1 MNLKIEVEEIHLLD
15 AGGYLAIVRANRYE
29 KSKKAIKLGSEVLSV
44 DQEEKTET
52 PAEFR
57 ITVSWIA
64 RRARKT
70 ERPIEDIKRD
80 AKAAVLELCR
90 EITSRLEQK
99 PKTQN

>member
-1 MNLKIEVEEIHLLD
+1 MTLKIEVEEMCFSSD
-15 AGGYLAIVRANRYE
+15 GSYRAIVRANRYE
-29 KSKKAIKLGSEVLSV
+29 KKSKSIQTGTKPFQYTE
-44 DQEEKTET
+44 EEKTET

-57 ITVSWIA
+57 INVSRVA
-64 RRARKT
+64 QRARKT

-90 EITSRLEQK
+90 EITSRLEPK